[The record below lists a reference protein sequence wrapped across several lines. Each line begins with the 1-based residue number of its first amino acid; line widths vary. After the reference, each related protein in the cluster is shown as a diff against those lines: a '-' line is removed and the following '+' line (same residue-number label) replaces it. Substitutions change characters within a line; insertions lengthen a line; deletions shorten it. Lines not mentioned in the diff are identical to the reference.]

1 MLRECISS
9 LVQILYWF
17 DVSLRP
23 FNLRNFNNLTI
34 FPIAENKTALYYLYT
49 VTDYIYSEINT
60 MSEALKILNNIRT
73 LRAQARE
80 CTLETLEEMLEK
92 LEVVVNERRE
102 EESQAQAEIEERTR
116 KLQQYRDMLIADGID
131 PNELLQSVGSSKVV
145 GKAKRA
151 ARPAKYQYTDE
162 NGEVKTWTGQ
172 GRTPAVIKKAIDE
185 QGKTLD
191 DFLL

>member
-1 MLRECISS
+1 
-9 LVQILYWF
+9 
-17 DVSLRP
+17 
-23 FNLRNFNNLTI
+23 
-34 FPIAENKTALYYLYT
+34 
-49 VTDYIYSEINT
+49 

-102 EESQAQAEIEERTR
+102 EESHAQAENQERTR
-116 KLQQYRDMLIADGID
+116 KLQQYREMLIADGID
-131 PNELLQSVGSSKVV
+131 PNELLSTLAAVKVP

-151 ARPAKYQYTDE
+151 ARPAKYKYTDE
-162 NGEVKTWTGQ
+162 NGEAKTWTGQ
-172 GRTPAVIKKAIDE
+172 GRTPAVIKKAIEE
-185 QGKTLD
+185 QGKQLD

>member
-1 MLRECISS
+1 
-9 LVQILYWF
+9 
-17 DVSLRP
+17 
-23 FNLRNFNNLTI
+23 
-34 FPIAENKTALYYLYT
+34 
-49 VTDYIYSEINT
+49 

-102 EESQAQAEIEERTR
+102 EDSQAQAETEERAR
-116 KLQQYRDMLIADGID
+116 KLKQYREMLIADGID
-131 PNELLQSVGSSKVV
+131 PNELLNAAPAKVAS
-145 GKAKRA
+145 KAKRA

-162 NGEVKTWTGQ
+162 NGELKTWTGQ
-172 GRTPAVIKKAIDE
+172 GRTPAVIKKAIEE
-185 QGKTLD
+185 QGKSLD

>member
-1 MLRECISS
+1 
-9 LVQILYWF
+9 
-17 DVSLRP
+17 
-23 FNLRNFNNLTI
+23 
-34 FPIAENKTALYYLYT
+34 
-49 VTDYIYSEINT
+49 

-80 CTLETLEEMLEK
+80 CSLDTLEEMLEK

-131 PNELLQSVGSSKVV
+131 PNELLQSLGSTKVA
-145 GKAKRA
+145 GKSKRA

-172 GRTPAVIKKAIDE
+172 GRTPAVIKKAIEE
-185 QGKTLD
+185 QGKSLD

>member
-1 MLRECISS
+1 
-9 LVQILYWF
+9 
-17 DVSLRP
+17 
-23 FNLRNFNNLTI
+23 
-34 FPIAENKTALYYLYT
+34 
-49 VTDYIYSEINT
+49 

-102 EESQAQAEIEERTR
+102 EDSQAQAEIEERTR
-116 KLQQYRDMLIADGID
+116 KLQQYREMLIADGID
-131 PNELLQSVGSSKVV
+131 PNELLNAMAVTRAAT

-151 ARPAKYQYTDE
+151 ARPAKYKYIDE
-162 NGEVKTWTGQ
+162 NGDEQTWTGQ
-172 GRTPAVIKKAIDE
+172 GRTPAVIKKAIEE
-185 QGKTLD
+185 QGKSLD